1 MLKRG
6 TEVVLVQGAG
16 EDEYTV
22 YIHARPRFMYT
33 KNTTKCSAFI
43 DRQLKK
49 PVLVQI
55 SVFCLVELETVPG
68 KLNM

>member
-1 MLKRG
+1 
-6 TEVVLVQGAG
+6 
-16 EDEYTV
+16 
-22 YIHARPRFMYT
+22 MYT

-55 SVFCLVELETVPG
+55 SVLCLVELETVPG
-68 KLNM
+68 ELIL